1 MTIYLIQTWDGATLH
16 SFTEE
21 EARDKRLDE
30 IQSRYPR
37 TVYTTKEIT
46 R

>member
-1 MTIYLIQTWDGATLH
+1 MLYLIQTWDGATIH
-16 SFTEE
+16 AFSTEE
-21 EARDKRLDE
+21 GRDRKLRALRLKH
-30 IQSRYPR
+30 PR